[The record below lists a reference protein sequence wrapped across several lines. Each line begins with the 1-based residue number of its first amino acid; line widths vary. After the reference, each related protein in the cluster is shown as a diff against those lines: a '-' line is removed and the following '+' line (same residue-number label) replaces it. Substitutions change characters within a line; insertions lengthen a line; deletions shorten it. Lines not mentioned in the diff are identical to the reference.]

1 MTGNTEVLPSQ
12 PLAAAV
18 ASAAARPSPVAVAPA
33 WMEPSSND
41 IATWRPP
48 AKMQRREGAADVS
61 LGRLEGLPLS
71 ASLPASLPLSSLAG
85 SGSQYTQHPQHTQQ
99 GGATILPPYPYQ
111 SYTQHSYRAAASHWE
126 AEARRHESAAYP
138 SALLMGPDGNVASSA
153 PLSPPP
159 LPPSLMDM
167 APPPPPPD
175 DMTSPPPL
183 PPSAE
188 WRPDLRMQ
196 QWQNTYPSGPPGL

>member
-33 WMEPSSND
+33 TWTEPSSND
-41 IATWRPP
+41 MATWRPP

-99 GGATILPPYPYQ
+99 GGGQILPPYPQQ
-111 SYTQHSYRAAASHWE
+111 SFTQHSHRAAASHWE
-126 AEARRHESAAYP
+126 AGARRHESAVYP
-138 SALLMGPDGNVASSA
+138 SALMSPDGNVTSSA
-153 PLSPPP
+153 LLSPPP
-159 LPPSLMDM
+159 LPLPLMDM

-175 DMTSPPPL
+175 NMTPPPPL

-196 QWQNTYPSGPPGL
+196 QWQNTYPRGPPGL